1 MKCEAEWYHGVMT
14 SSLCIET
21 KFFLLYEENCFGFLN
36 AVAAFGSHNALSI
49 EGGYYVR
56 SLQPQSGREEVAES
70 LG

>member
-1 MKCEAEWYHGVMT
+1 MLIRVVSRSYDFVSMYRDEV
-14 SSLCIET
+14 
-21 KFFLLYEENCFGFLN
+21 FLLYEENCFGFLN